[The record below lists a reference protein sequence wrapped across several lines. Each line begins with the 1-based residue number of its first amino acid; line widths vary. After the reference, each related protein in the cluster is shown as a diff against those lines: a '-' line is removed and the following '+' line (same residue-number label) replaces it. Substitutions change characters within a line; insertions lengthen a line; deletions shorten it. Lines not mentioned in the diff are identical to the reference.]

1 MSLLKSVSFMHQLRK
16 AKDLS
21 WPQEEPA
28 LLACLLC
35 LLAAE
40 TTKEILHLL
49 FDRSLLI
56 TS

>member
-1 MSLLKSVSFMHQLRK
+1 MHQLRK
-16 AKDLS
+16 AKDAS
-21 WPQEEPA
+21 WLEEEPA
-28 LLACLLC
+28 LLAC

-40 TTKEILHLL
+40 TTKEILHLH

>member
-1 MSLLKSVSFMHQLRK
+1 MYHGHKKSQ
-16 AKDLS
+16 
-21 WPQEEPA
+21 PA
-28 LLACLLC
+28 FLACLLC

-40 TTKEILHLL
+40 TTKEVLHLL